1 MTRTGREAAIPGEPL
16 YLQVAQW
23 ILHEIVQR
31 DLRPGDRLPPE
42 RTLCRQLGVNRLT
55 LRRALLALAEEG
67 TVEADAGRGWF
78 VGGGLL
84 SEPPNALLSFTR
96 MAASRGLTSSARV
109 LAARVRPATIDEAE
123 ILRLAPG
130 ADVFELERLRLL
142 DGIPVAVDRSRVPLQ
157 RAPDLPAHD
166 WTRESLYGVLEKAG
180 VIPVRASYSVEAVAA
195 DATSAELLGVP
206 EGAPL
211 LLARQITYDQDQRP
225 FELGRMA
232 YRGDRYRFR
241 ATLTR
246 PVGLGL
252 IGPRGPGV
260 ASPRGGGTGRR
271 AKGRPDQEEGRTR

>member
-1 MTRTGREAAIPGEPL
+1 MSTTRREVPEPGQPL
-16 YLQVAQW
+16 YVEVAQR
-23 ILHEIVQR
+23 IAHEIVRR

-42 RTLCRQLGVNRLT
+42 RTLCRELGVSRLT
-55 LRRALLALAEEG
+55 LRRALLALADEG
-67 TVEADAGRGWF
+67 AVESDAGRGWF

-109 LAARVRPATIDEAE
+109 LTARVRPATIDEAE
-123 ILRLAPG
+123 ALHLAPG

-157 RAPDLPAHD
+157 RAPSLPEHD
-166 WTRESLYGVLEKAG
+166 WTRESLYRVLEEVG
-180 VIPVRASYSVEAVAA
+180 VVPVRASYSVEAVAA
-195 DATSAELLGVP
+195 DARHAELLGLPV
-206 EGAPL
+206 GAPL
-211 LLARQITYDQDQRP
+211 LLAQQVTFDQDQRP

-246 PVGLGL
+246 PIGIWG
-252 IGPRGPGV
+252 IGPW
-260 ASPRGGGTGRR
+260 GGARR
-271 AKGRPDQEEGRTR
+271 AGRGARRARRDQGRTG

>member
-1 MTRTGREAAIPGEPL
+1 MTTAPRGVPIPGDPL
-16 YLQVAQW
+16 YVQVAQR

-42 RTLCRQLGVNRLT
+42 RTLCRDLGVSRVT
-55 LRRALLALAEEG
+55 LRRALLALADEG
-67 TVEADAGRGWF
+67 AVEADVNRGWF

-123 ILRLAPG
+123 LLRLAPG
-130 ADVFELERLRLL
+130 ADIFELERIRLL
-142 DGIPVAVDRSRVPLQ
+142 DGIPVALDRSRVPLQ
-157 RAPDLPAHD
+157 RAPSLPEQD
-166 WTRESLYGVLEKAG
+166 WTRASLYDVLERAG
-180 VIPVRASYSVEAVAA
+180 VVPVRASYSVEAVAA
-195 DATSAELLGVP
+195 DARHADLLGLA

-211 LLARQITYDQDQRP
+211 LLAQQITYDQDQRP

-246 PVGLGL
+246 PVGLGVARGAG
-252 IGPRGPGV
+252 IGSSRGEGARRRSGRGRADGDPR
-260 ASPRGGGTGRR
+260 RGT
-271 AKGRPDQEEGRTR
+271 